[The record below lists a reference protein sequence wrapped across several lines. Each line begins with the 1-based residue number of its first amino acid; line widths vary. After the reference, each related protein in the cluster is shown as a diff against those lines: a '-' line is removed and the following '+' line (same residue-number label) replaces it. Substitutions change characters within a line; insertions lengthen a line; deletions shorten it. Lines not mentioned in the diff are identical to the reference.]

1 MRGPFRY
8 FNRAPGVSDR
18 TEWHY
23 PFASFVFASFV
34 FASFVFASFAC
45 A

>member
-1 MRGPFRY
+1 MAFSDARPVP

-34 FASFVFASFAC
+34 FASFAC